1 MPPIFLCH
9 GNMDQ
14 IVPVGASQKSFNILL
29 ENGAKSELYLF
40 DGGHEISNDLINHC
54 RGKIEEQFLS

>member
-1 MPPIFLCH
+1 
-9 GNMDQ
+9 MDQ
-14 IVPVGASQKSFNILL
+14 IVPVGDSQKSYDILL